1 MNHLITYGDL
11 KFERSK
17 KRLSIEAEN
26 TGWFSSIVSY
36 GPEDL
41 DDKFKLKFEEI
52 LNKPR
57 IGGYGIWRP
66 YIIKKKLEEI
76 NYNDILIYL
85 DSGCKINPSGK
96 KRLDEYIELLNKS
109 DEGIISFQLGHAEK
123 RYTTKEIFDYF
134 DVNMR
139 DKIANSGQILSGILI
154 MKKNTNLIKLID
166 KWLGVVHDN
175 PLLFTDHY
183 NSNQAPPFRDNR
195 HEQSVFSLI
204 RKLSNPILVRDET
217 YFRPFGNEVS
227 LTYPFWATRIRK

>member
-1 MNHLITYGDL
+1 MITYGNV
-11 KFERSK
+11 KFEKSK
-17 KRLSIEAEN
+17 KRLTTEAEN

-41 DDKFKLKFEEI
+41 DDEFKLKFEEI

-76 NYNDILIYL
+76 SYNDILIYL
-85 DSGCKINPSGK
+85 DAGCKINSSGK
-96 KRLDEYIELLNKS
+96 KRFNEYIELLNKS
-109 DEGIISFQLGHAEK
+109 DEGIISFQLGHIEK

-166 KWLGVVHDN
+166 KWLRVVHDN

-183 NSNQAPPFRDNR
+183 NNNQAPPFRDNR

-204 RKLSNPILVRDET
+204 RKLSNPILLRDET